1 MSAKTHDSSIP
12 HDTVIYR
19 GIKPSELALDVH
31 GNPVISDGAFRS
43 RELSGFR
50 ADRASVNGVFRE
62 YPSAFRVAEI
72 TVREIID
79 AGCIV
84 VTDEPP
90 QGHVNIYRGDKPGD
104 RISGSAAG
112 RMAKRAR
119 LNPSQNPLLAPK
131 P

>member
-1 MSAKTHDSSIP
+1 
-12 HDTVIYR
+12 
-19 GIKPSELALDVH
+19 VH

-50 ADRASVNGVFRE
+50 ADRASVNDVFRE

-90 QGHVNIYRGDKPGD
+90 QGHLNIYRGDKPGD
-104 RISGSAAG
+104 RISGGAG
-112 RMAKRAR
+112 WPDGQEGATESVAKSSSGSEAIG
-119 LNPSQNPLLAPK
+119 PF
-131 P
+131 